1 MGVTM
6 SSNPI
11 IIDVNED
18 NISQYPPTCFLNPK
32 NVGYQIK
39 AEWLKERFKEGLKIK
54 VLYLEGDKK
63 CHGFIEYVP
72 SEYAWRAVEAK
83 DYLFIHCIW
92 VSPNKFKNKGYGSL
106 LVDACIKDAEKQ
118 GKAGVAIV
126 ASDGPFMANKEL
138 FLKNGFR
145 GVQESGAFTLL
156 VKQLKQAEEPKFKD
170 YEKQF
175 SSHEE
180 LKIVYSNQ
188 CPWVARF
195 ISELPETIKGK
206 DLKIDVVELKTAEQ
220 AQQAPSIYAV
230 FNLVNDGKLLADH
243 YISNTRFLNI
253 VNKELKQ

>member
-1 MGVTM
+1 M

-11 IIDVNED
+11 IIDVNDE
-18 NISQYPPTCFLNPK
+18 NISQYPPTCFLNPN

-54 VLYLEGDKK
+54 ALYLEGDKK

-72 SEYAWRAVEAK
+72 GECAWRAVEAK

-92 VSPNKFKNKGYGSL
+92 VSPNKFKSKGYGSL
-106 LVDACIKDAEKQ
+106 LVDACVKDAEKQ
-118 GKAGVAIV
+118 GKAGVAVV
-126 ASDGPFMANKEL
+126 ASEGPFMANKEL

-145 GVQESGAFTLL
+145 EVQSSSAFTLL
-156 VKQLKQAEEPKFKD
+156 VKQLRTAEEPKFRD
-170 YEKQF
+170 CEKQVG
-175 SSHEE
+175 SHEG
-180 LKIVYSNQ
+180 LKIMYSNQ

-206 DLKIDVVELKTAEQ
+206 GLKVDVVELKTAEQ

-230 FNLVNDGKLLADH
+230 FNLVSDGQLLADH

>member
-1 MGVTM
+1 M

-11 IIDVNED
+11 VIDVNEE
-18 NISQYPPTCFLNPK
+18 NISQYPPTCFLNPN

-39 AEWLKERFKEGLKIK
+39 AEWLKKRFKEGLKIK
-54 VLYLEGDKK
+54 ALYLEGDKK
-63 CHGFIEYVP
+63 CHGFIEYVQG
-72 SEYAWRAVEAK
+72 EYAWRAVEAK
-83 DYLFIHCIW
+83 NYLFIHCIW

-106 LVDACIKDAEKQ
+106 LVDACIKDAEQQ
-118 GKAGVAIV
+118 GKAGVAVV

-145 GVQESGAFTLL
+145 TVQESGTFTLL
-156 VKQLKQAEEPKFKD
+156 VKQLKQAAEPKFRDSHKQLD
-170 YEKQF
+170 SYE
-175 SSHEE
+175 SYEG

-206 DLKIDVVELKTAEQ
+206 GLKIDVVELKTAEQ
-220 AQQAPSIYAV
+220 AQRAPSIYAV
-230 FNLVNDGKLLADH
+230 FNLVNAGRLLADH

-253 VNKELKQ
+253 VNKEIERK

>member
-1 MGVTM
+1 MATNE
-6 SSNPI
+6 NPI
-11 IIDVNED
+11 IIDVNET
-18 NISQYPPTCFLNPK
+18 NITQYPPTCFLNPK

-39 AEWLKERFKEGLKIK
+39 AEWLKERFSEGLKIK
-54 VLYLEGDKK
+54 LLYFENDKK

-72 SEYAWRAVEAK
+72 GEYAWRAVEAK

-106 LVDACIKDAEKQ
+106 LVEECIKDAEKQ
-118 GKAGVAIV
+118 VKAGVAVI
-126 ASDGPFMANKEL
+126 ASEGPFMANKDL

-145 GVQESGAFTLL
+145 EVQASGVFTLL
-156 VKQLKQAEEPKFKD
+156 VKQLRKAKEPKFKD
-170 YEKQF
+170 CEKQL
-175 SSHEE
+175 SNYEG

-195 ISELPETIKGK
+195 ISELSETIKEK

-220 AQQAPSIYAV
+220 AQEAPSIYAV
-230 FNLVNDGKLLADH
+230 FNLVNDGRLLSDH

-253 VNKELKQ
+253 LKKELKQ

>member
-1 MGVTM
+1 M

-11 IIDVNED
+11 IIDVNDE
-18 NISQYPPTCFLNPK
+18 NISQYPPTCFLNPN

-54 VLYLEGDKK
+54 ALCLEGDKK

-72 SEYAWRAVEAK
+72 GECAWRAVEAK

-92 VSPNKFKNKGYGSL
+92 VSPNKFKSKGYGSL
-106 LVDACIKDAEKQ
+106 LVDACVKDAEKQ
-118 GKAGVAIV
+118 GKAGVAVV
-126 ASDGPFMANKEL
+126 ASEGPFMANKEL

-145 GVQESGAFTLL
+145 EVQSSSAFTLL
-156 VKQLKQAEEPKFKD
+156 VKQLRTAEEPKFRD
-170 YEKQF
+170 CEKQVG
-175 SSHEE
+175 SHEG
-180 LKIVYSNQ
+180 LKIMYSNQ

-206 DLKIDVVELKTAEQ
+206 GLKVDVVELKTAEQ

-230 FNLVNDGKLLADH
+230 FNLVSDGQLLADH